1 MTNLLPTEVGP
12 SDRYDLALLDHNKVE
27 CPSCQSEFLINDES
41 VRHHKMGARLLQS
54 KHRISL
60 TDRHLLREA
69 PITWVI
75 KRSFKT
81 AHG

>member
-1 MTNLLPTEVGP
+1 M
-12 SDRYDLALLDHNKVE
+12 
-27 CPSCQSEFLINDES
+27 NDES
-41 VRHHKMGARLLQS
+41 FWHHKMGARLLQS

-60 TDRHLLREA
+60 TDRHPLREA